1 MTIVEH
7 YPKPSTDILMNFLT
21 THDTERAITRL
32 AGDDVGWNGRE
43 WQSCHELSEEQYAYG
58 VVMMQ
63 CAMVLQFFLP
73 GIPSIYYADETGK
86 EGYKDPFNRGTY
98 PWGGENEYLL
108 DFTRELGRIRRSCK
122 VFAKGTIKFTDVT
135 NEYAIFERED
145 KDIGEKAVIIMNRS
159 KKRLVKSLDIITG
172 NREYKIAHGRKT
184 DNTISTE
191 PFGYSV
197 IIVK

>member
-1 MTIVEH
+1 M
-7 YPKPSTDILMNFLT
+7 LMRQ
-21 THDTERAITRL
+21 ERKAIRI
-32 AGDDVGWNGRE
+32 R
-43 WQSCHELSEEQYAYG
+43 
-58 VVMMQ
+58 
-63 CAMVLQFFLP
+63 
-73 GIPSIYYADETGK
+73 
-86 EGYKDPFNRGTY
+86 
-98 PWGGENEYLL
+98 YLL
-108 DFTRELGRIRRSCK
+108 DFSRELGRIRRSCK